1 MRVAALRHAGFAA
14 AGGAADRV
22 DITAY
27 ESSTVNILFAT
38 SEAVPFCKTGGLG
51 DVCGALPV
59 ELARRGVRP
68 AVIMPAFRQV
78 FESGQ
83 PIESTGVRFEAP
95 IGRKLIGGEL
105 LRSTL
110 PGSDVPV
117 YLVQQDDYFNR
128 SSPYGEAGGDY
139 HDNCERFV
147 FFSRAVLQA
156 IRLLELPVDVLHCH
170 DWQAGFAPYFAK
182 KRSAAAKS
190 IFTIHN
196 MAFQGNAPAEKIE
209 ALGLDRADF
218 TEAGFEY
225 WGQASAMKAALV
237 SADRITTVS
246 PTYAREVTSPEFG
259 FGMEGIL
266 TARQADLSGI
276 LNGIDLD
283 VWDPATDPEVANYK
297 TPRGK
302 ARAKTALR
310 REFGLPNADGPL
322 CVVVSRLSHQ
332 KGLDVL
338 LDALPA
344 LADNGGQLAL
354 LGSGDPALEAAY
366 RRAAEHPNVAVKI
379 GYDEALSHRMMA
391 GGDAVLVPSRF
402 EPCGLTQLYGLRYGT
417 LPVVAL
423 TGGLV
428 DTVIHASPMALRS
441 GVATGVQFAPV
452 TAHALAGA
460 LLQTVA
466 LYRDGSTWSAMQR
479 NAMKQVVGWGASA
492 TEYASLYN
500 GLTGAA

>member
-1 MRVAALRHAGFAA
+1 MTRVLSVA
-14 AGGAADRV
+14 
-22 DITAY
+22 
-27 ESSTVNILFAT
+27 
-38 SEAVPFCKTGGLG
+38 SECVPLVKTGGLA
-51 DVCGALPV
+51 DVAGALPKA
-59 ELARRGVRP
+59 L
-68 AVIMPAFRQV
+68 
-78 FESGQ
+78 
-83 PIESTGVRFEAP
+83 AP
-95 IGRKLIGGEL
+95 IGVEMRTL
-105 LRSTL
+105 L
-110 PGSDVPV
+110 PGYRPV
-117 YLVQQDDYFNR
+117 LKAVGKAKKIASFPALYRGEAVLREVTHAGLRLYILDAPHLFDR
-128 SSPYGEAGGDY
+128 DGSPYLDASGRDFA
-139 HDNCERFV
+139 DNAERFAALSWV
-147 FFSRAVLQA
+147 AAEIAVNGA
-156 IRLLELPVDVLHCH
+156 AGWLPDVLHCH

-466 LYRDGSTWSAMQR
+466 LHRDGPTWSTMQR
-479 NAMKQVVGWGASA
+479 NAMKQVVDWGASA